1 MPDAS
6 RCTSRQYTIIGLW
19 FGGTRPAIQSLFSFE
34 ERRRRAESL
43 SSDESD
49 STNSG
54 YHGRE
59 ACIRTYISLDDM
71 VNNTDNPAA
80 PRNVAKVVV
89 TKAGDVFF
97 LSRQN
102 GEVPAG
108 NQDGFGLY
116 YHDCRYLDGYRIRF
130 AGTPPNV
137 LASDSNRG
145 SIAEFELTN
154 EQLQVPGGKTVPVQT
169 FGVHLQRVIDANRLT
184 VHDVITIDNYDVH
197 AHLLPLLFEFESH
210 FEDIF
215 EIRGL
220 HPKKVGRE
228 NKPEWHDGVLVLG
241 YSGADGVLRR
251 TEVQFEPAPTKH
263 SGNSVEYQLK
273 VRAGEREQLKI
284 SFRLVETYD
293 KPAVGTRVRSD
304 PDEVV
309 HGIDRASREWL
320 SGYAE
325 VHSNSIPL
333 NRVMHRSLL
342 DLGMLKSEL
351 DGHRYF
357 AAGLPWY
364 GALFGRDSIISALQ
378 TLAYEPNIAEHTIR
392 LLARYQGTKNDDWRD
407 EEPGK
412 ILHEL
417 RRGELAN
424 LNEIP
429 QTPYYGSIDSTPLF
443 LILVGEH
450 ANWTGDLNLFKDIR
464 ASVERALHW
473 IDHEI
478 DHGGVD
484 ANGKYLAYATKSSKG
499 LRNKGWKDSGD
510 SVMNIDGSLA
520 TPPIALVEVQGY
532 VYRAKL
538 LIADLYERTGENGT
552 AAQLRSQAAELK
564 RTFNR
569 DFWVESKNF
578 YAIAL
583 QKDGK
588 PAAVISSNP
597 GQALWTG
604 IIDDDKSK
612 AVVEHLTSEDMFSGW
627 GIRTLSHKERR
638 YNPIGY
644 HLGTVWPHDNSM
656 IAAGFR
662 RYGFDKQA
670 VRVLESI
677 IAAGQNF
684 QHARLPEVFG
694 GFSQHDFAV
703 PVRYPVACHPQAWA
717 AGSVPFM
724 VSSLLG
730 LAADAFNKRL
740 RVVRPVLPSFVNELD
755 FRRIKVGD
763 STIDLHFER
772 TSPEE
777 IQVDVVNNTGSI
789 KIEVE
794 EQREQLEAA

>member
-1 MPDAS
+1 MTHNAD
-6 RCTSRQYTIIGLW
+6 
-19 FGGTRPAIQSLFSFE
+19 
-34 ERRRRAESL
+34 
-43 SSDESD
+43 
-49 STNSG
+49 NS
-54 YHGRE
+54 
-59 ACIRTYISLDDM
+59 
-71 VNNTDNPAA
+71 AA

-97 LSRQN
+97 LSEQN
-102 GEVPAG
+102 GEVPEG
-108 NQDGFGLY
+108 NQNGFGLY
-116 YHDCRYLDGYRIRF
+116 YHDCRYLEGYSIRF

-137 LASDSNRG
+137 LASAANRG

-169 FGVHLQRVIDANRLT
+169 FGVHLQRVIDGNRLT

-197 AHLLPLLFEFESH
+197 AHELPLSFGFESH

-251 TEVQFEPAPTKH
+251 TEVHFEPPPTKC
-263 SGNSVEYQLK
+263 SANSAEYQFKLN
-273 VRAGEREQLKI
+273 AGEREQLKI
-284 SFRLVETYD
+284 SFQLVETRES
-293 KPAVGTRVRSD
+293 PGVGKRVRSN

-325 VHSNSIPL
+325 VHSNSIQL

-342 DLGMLKSEL
+342 DLGTLKSEL
-351 DGHRYF
+351 DDHRYF

-450 ANWTGDLNLFKDIR
+450 ANWTGDLTLFKDIR
-464 ASVERALHW
+464 AHVERALHW
-473 IDHEI
+473 IDH
-478 DHGGVD
+478 GGAD
-484 ANGKYLAYATKSSKG
+484 ANGKYLSYASKSSKG
-499 LRNKGWKDSGD
+499 LGNQGWKDSGD
-510 SVMNIDGSLA
+510 SVMNDDGSLA

-552 AAQLRSQAAELK
+552 AAQLRNQAAELK

-604 IIDDDKSK
+604 IVDDDKSK
-612 AVVEHLTSEDMFSGW
+612 AVLEHLTTEDMFSGW

-644 HLGTVWPHDNSM
+644 HLGTVWPHDNSI
-656 IAAGFR
+656 IAAGFQ

-677 IAAGQNF
+677 VTAGQYF
-684 QHARLPEVFG
+684 DHARLPEVFG

-717 AGSVPFM
+717 AGWLPFM

-730 LAADAFNKRL
+730 LTADAFNKRL
-740 RVVRPVLPSFVNELD
+740 RVIRPVLPSFVNELD
-755 FRRIKVGD
+755 FRRIKIGD
-763 STIDLHFER
+763 SMIDLHFER
-772 TSPEE
+772 TGRGET
-777 IQVDVVNNTGSI
+777 QVDVVNNSGSI
-789 KIEVE
+789 KVEVE
-794 EQREQLEAA
+794 QHRKELEVA